1 MPLGKMV
8 NQIEMKDRATRD
20 NLRAVLDTQIYER
33 ERRLLQSEN
42 LASRIQRQRLNS
54 QLMQSEPTYYLPE
67 EK

>member
-8 NQIEMKDRATRD
+8 NQIEMKDRMTRD
-20 NLRAVLDTQIYER
+20 NLRAVLNTQIYER

-54 QLMQSEPTYYLPE
+54 QLMQSEPTYHLPE

>member
-1 MPLGKMV
+1 MV

-54 QLMQSEPTYYLPE
+54 RLLQSEPTYHLPE